1 MSLKRF
7 YPTLHEFEPQVILKQ
22 ALLRAQ
28 EKGQPHPTV
37 ILFLANRP
45 EKFTGRLE
53 DVSEGVALLSV
64 GSAHQLIDVRS
75 VVSVT
80 VETKLEA

>member
-7 YPTLHEFEPQVILKQ
+7 YPTLHEFDPEVILKH

-28 EKGQPHPTV
+28 QKGQPNPTV

-53 DVSEGVALLSV
+53 DVNEGVALLSV